1 MKTNLVRKI
10 SSDDVSQ
17 RTNCARLLSMALMV
31 IGIWLAAGPWAL
43 AQEADRA
50 ELPKSIAKKLRKNVI
65 PPLQAGNH
73 GAFQSEL
80 ATIVSKLKPES
91 FEQIEAFGKTNNAGS
106 LDKAFYTAW
115 RNDVRQGSVPADL
128 KMRRPVALYLTS
140 GTTKEIDRLLVELKD
155 HDLMNSNEAPEN
167 WVRSRNFF
175 LDVES
180 LVSRMSELQMM
191 GEFVNATLEPYRAS
205 SKLSKGE
212 GGEILKRFQT
222 AAESFAAVKKQA
234 VEKEAILRLQRLN
247 TAAKALRNPT
257 DFEMDFVSA
266 LFIEEDATALDVFFK
281 NADALDAKELN
292 QPGLV
297 QSTLATIMD
306 VRNSGSPVVEKAK
319 LLTKGL
325 VQWKR
330 GRYGIGALG
339 KGLLKAN
346 SPPNKRLGAA
356 RASDDSL
363 RMPETTLA
371 ISQFLGSDSGS
382 GFDRRHY
389 YTWDLEERRL
399 FQSYG
404 SSSRSNTQ
412 TQTAGLSD
420 WAPETYICS
429 DGNPYTRSTRD
440 AESQDTHTTVETS
453 TIRSEWEP
461 QDDSIPPRIVG
472 TQEYATALAYLEK
485 LVDKSSEEEIEVY
498 DKVIAQLPEFVF
510 YSGMTAGVQ
519 QPQPAADN
527 KDMEAEPQDVANAV
541 SPFKKQSLAWLMAL
555 AKVELNAT
563 HSMYVP
569 GNVAFIPKDDAE
581 FGLLEYYHVLLDDV
595 AAHLQAIETD
605 DQFKKAI
612 KKSFETATSETVAY
626 MRRLKLISSMLI
638 ALEQSGDPMIA
649 EKSTEYRKTIDS
661 YNKTLTAQAVSSAK
675 DVVLTNRTVTVDE
688 KRQHKQTR

>member
-1 MKTNLVRKI
+1 MKNLQ
-10 SSDDVSQ
+10 STHQTPVS
-17 RTNCARLLSMALMV
+17 RRINCSRLLSMALMA

-50 ELPKSIAKKLRKNVI
+50 ELPKSIAKKLRKNVF
-65 PPLQAGNH
+65 PPLLAGNH

-91 FEQIEAFGKTNNAGS
+91 FEQIEAFGQTNSVGS
-106 LDKAFYTAW
+106 LDRAFYTAW

-212 GGEILKRFQT
+212 GGEIVKRFQT

-257 DFEMDFVSA
+257 DFETDFVSA

-356 RASDDSL
+356 QTSDDSL

-382 GFDRRHY
+382 GYDRRHY

-399 FQSYG
+399 FRSYG
-404 SSSRSNTQ
+404 SSSKSNTQ

-485 LVDKSSEEEIEVY
+485 LVDKSSEDEIEVY

-519 QPQPAADN
+519 QPQPAADS
-527 KDMEAEPQDVANAV
+527 KDIQEAEPEDVANAV
-541 SPFKKQSLAWLMAL
+541 SQFKKQSLAWLMAL

-563 HSMYVP
+563 RSMYVP
-569 GNVAFIPKDDAE
+569 GNEAFIAKDDAE
-581 FGLLEYYHVLLDDV
+581 FGLPEYYHVLLDDV

-649 EKSTEYRKTIDS
+649 QKSTEYRKTIDS